1 MYNLSPPIQAELE
14 RKLETANK
22 SKIHYKQQWGRAL
35 RELARMKQQEQT
47 AARARL
53 KKQEQELEH
62 MRLRYLAAEE
72 KEVKFGLLYNSSF
85 TYFLSLVKKE
95 SKKQIPTG
103 KERSLWTGVSSPLY
117 SVCQLSLL

>member
-1 MYNLSPPIQAELE
+1 
-14 RKLETANK
+14 
-22 SKIHYKQQWGRAL
+22 
-35 RELARMKQQEQT
+35 MKQQEQT

-95 SKKQIPTG
+95 SKKQIPTEKKRG
-103 KERSLWTGVSSPLY
+103 LCEQEFPPPFIQFVSYHCYKRYNL
-117 SVCQLSLL
+117 SVVFVLQSHSRHV

>member
-1 MYNLSPPIQAELE
+1 MSVVSVMYNLSPPIQAELE

-103 KERSLWTGVSSPLY
+103 KERSL
-117 SVCQLSLL
+117 